1 MAPKPRQ
8 TTRGTPPGESSRQP
22 TDPGTEETQPPT
34 DVAQL
39 QELVQTMAQE
49 RQADRDQVTQLLTQI
64 TALTAAITPNQVIPS
79 IERDAQDTESIT
91 SDANRPS
98 KTNYSKKRPD
108 PPVLTDGTDPT
119 FESWK
124 IQIRAKLRA
133 NADHYPSEEDKREYL
148 FSRTLGNAQK
158 HLLPRFDEDSPTRFT
173 SVKEMLSHLASI
185 YVNPN
190 KVRDAQFEYHRLR
203 METGQTFSTF
213 QTTFLHLAGEGQI
226 PKESLRL
233 DLFDKLPAHFQR
245 MLLPVLDDLKGY
257 EQLAARCLTLDT
269 GLKRIE
275 EMNQKKRPRATDKS
289 TAPAPSA
296 AAGTARIPPAT
307 SAPKASPSPPERH
320 SRHSTPAETAA
331 TCFNCYKTGHFA
343 ASCPEPRRTDFKVI
357 EEEEEEL
364 SDAESVKKEP

>member
-8 TTRGTPPGESSRQP
+8 TTQGTPPGESSRQP
-22 TDPGTEETQPPT
+22 TDPGTDETQPPT
-34 DVAQL
+34 DVTQL
-39 QELVQTMAQE
+39 QELVRTMAQE
-49 RQADRDQVTQLLTQI
+49 RQADREQIAQLRTQVT
-64 TALTAAITPNQVIPS
+64 ALAAANQVIPS
-79 IERDAQDTESIT
+79 IERDAQETENTT
-91 SDANRPS
+91 SDAGRPG
-98 KTNYSKKRPD
+98 KAIYSKKRPD
-108 PPVLTDGTDPT
+108 PPVFTDGTDPT

-133 NADHYPSEEDKREYL
+133 NADHYPSEEDKMEYL
-148 FSRTLGNAQK
+148 FSRTLGDAQK

-203 METGQTFSTF
+203 METGQTFSAF

-233 DLFDKLPAHFQR
+233 DLFDKLPAYYQR
-245 MLLPVLDDLKGY
+245 MLLPVLDDLKEY

-275 EMNQKKRPRATDKS
+275 EMNKKKGTRASDKS
-289 TAPAPSA
+289 TAPAPPA
-296 AAGTARIPPAT
+296 AAGTARTPSAT
-307 SAPKASPSPPERH
+307 PAPKASPSPPERH
-320 SRHSTPAETAA
+320 SRHSTPAAETAA
-331 TCFNCYKTGHFA
+331 TCFNCHKLGHFA

-357 EEEEEEL
+357 EGEEEEL
-364 SDAESVKKEP
+364 SDVESVKEEP